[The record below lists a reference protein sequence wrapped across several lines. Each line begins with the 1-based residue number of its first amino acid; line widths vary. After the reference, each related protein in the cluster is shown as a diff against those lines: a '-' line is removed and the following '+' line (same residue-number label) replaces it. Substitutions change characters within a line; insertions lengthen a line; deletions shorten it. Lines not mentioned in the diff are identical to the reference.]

1 MKTDHAARAVIW
13 DMGGVLVRNM
23 APEPRQRL
31 AKKYG
36 LTEPLLEDLVFA
48 NPVSAKA
55 SVGEA
60 GVDELW
66 NFVAQELHI
75 DPKEMPAFEAAFWSS
90 DRMDEDLVDFVRSL
104 HASYKTGL
112 LSNAFSD
119 TRASLNARFPRLLP
133 IFDVSIFSAEVGLVK
148 PDPRFYEMMLEKLGV
163 KADESVFVDDFIENV
178 EGARAVG
185 MKAVHF
191 KNAQQ
196 ARQAVLEEL
205 CSNGAE

>member
-23 APEPRQRL
+23 VPGPRQHL
-31 AKKYG
+31 AKKYN
-36 LTEPLLEDLVFA
+36 LTERQLEDMVFA

-55 SVGEA
+55 STGEA
-60 GVDELW
+60 NVDELW
-66 NFVAQELHI
+66 NFVAQTLHI

-90 DRMDEDLVDFVRSL
+90 DRMDEDLVDFIRSL
-104 HASYKTGL
+104 HDRYKTGL

-119 TRASLNARFPRLLP
+119 TRVSLNARFPRLLP

-148 PDPRFYEMMLEKLGV
+148 PDPRFYEMILDRLGV